1 MTAPEPR
8 VPVIDMWAPFVPS
21 AEVIDDLR
29 EGFPVELLSYFEV
42 FTKTTISAE
51 QFGAYA
57 ESLRRTD
64 DQILDSLDDAGI
76 TRSLITGFDE
86 RSTCGVTFVH
96 TASVAAVA
104 ARYPDRF
111 LPFAGADILA
121 GDSAVDEFERWVVE
135 HGFRGLSLRPFMI
148 GRPASDPAYFPCYA
162 KCVELGVPV
171 SIHTSADWTRTRL
184 SDLGHPRHI
193 DDVACRFPEL
203 TILMSHGGYP
213 WVLQACLIA
222 WKHPN
227 VYLELAAHR
236 PKYFASPGA
245 GWEPLM
251 RFGQTTIRNK
261 IVYGTGGFLI
271 NRPYLQL
278 CDEMRALPVPREV
291 LEDWLWR
298 NATRVLRLDT

>member
-1 MTAPEPR
+1 MNGPR
-8 VPVIDMWAPFVPS
+8 VVSPLSTMPRWPPS
-21 AEVIDDLR
+21 RPAI
-29 EGFPVELLSYFEV
+29 
-42 FTKTTISAE
+42 
-51 QFGAYA
+51 
-57 ESLRRTD
+57 
-64 DQILDSLDDAGI
+64 
-76 TRSLITGFDE
+76 RS
-86 RSTCGVTFVH
+86 V
-96 TASVAAVA
+96 
-104 ARYPDRF
+104 

-278 CDEMRALPVPREV
+278 CDEMRALPVPGKSWRTGYGVTPHVCCGSTRETCRPHIASRAFHR
-291 LEDWLWR
+291 LCR
-298 NATRVLRLDT
+298 RVPGPRGSAHSASACSVAVTTTASDPGYTVVSCPFTSQRTTYGGEPSAERTSMISAC

>member
-96 TASVAAVA
+96 NASVAAVA
-104 ARYPDRF
+104 ARHPDRF

>member
-96 TASVAAVA
+96 NASVA
-104 ARYPDRF
+104 P
-111 LPFAGADILA
+111 
-121 GDSAVDEFERWVVE
+121 S
-135 HGFRGLSLRPFMI
+135 
-148 GRPASDPAYFPCYA
+148 RPAIQIGSYPSPVPTSWPATRQ
-162 KCVELGVPV
+162 
-171 SIHTSADWTRTRL
+171 STS
-184 SDLGHPRHI
+184 S
-193 DDVACRFPEL
+193 
-203 TILMSHGGYP
+203 S
-213 WVLQACLIA
+213 
-222 WKHPN
+222 
-227 VYLELAAHR
+227 
-236 PKYFASPGA
+236 A
-245 GWEPLM
+245 GWSSTVSA
-251 RFGQTTIRNK
+251 G
-261 IVYGTGGFLI
+261 
-271 NRPYLQL
+271 
-278 CDEMRALPVPREV
+278 
-291 LEDWLWR
+291 
-298 NATRVLRLDT
+298 

>member
-96 TASVAAVA
+96 NASVAAVA

-135 HGFRGLSLRPFMI
+135 HGFRGLSF
-148 GRPASDPAYFPCYA
+148 
-162 KCVELGVPV
+162 
-171 SIHTSADWTRTRL
+171 TR
-184 SDLGHPRHI
+184 GCCRH
-193 DDVACRFPEL
+193 A
-203 TILMSHGGYP
+203 
-213 WVLQACLIA
+213 
-222 WKHPN
+222 
-227 VYLELAAHR
+227 
-236 PKYFASPGA
+236 
-245 GWEPLM
+245 
-251 RFGQTTIRNK
+251 
-261 IVYGTGGFLI
+261 
-271 NRPYLQL
+271 
-278 CDEMRALPVPREV
+278 
-291 LEDWLWR
+291 
-298 NATRVLRLDT
+298 

>member
-96 TASVAAVA
+96 NASVGAVA

>member
-96 TASVAAVA
+96 NASVAAVA
-104 ARYPDRF
+104 TAIQIGSYPS
-111 LPFAGADILA
+111 PVPT
-121 GDSAVDEFERWVVE
+121 SW
-135 HGFRGLSLRPFMI
+135 
-148 GRPASDPAYFPCYA
+148 PATRQS
-162 KCVELGVPV
+162 
-171 SIHTSADWTRTRL
+171 TS
-184 SDLGHPRHI
+184 S
-193 DDVACRFPEL
+193 
-203 TILMSHGGYP
+203 S
-213 WVLQACLIA
+213 
-222 WKHPN
+222 
-227 VYLELAAHR
+227 
-236 PKYFASPGA
+236 A
-245 GWEPLM
+245 GWSSTVSA
-251 RFGQTTIRNK
+251 G
-261 IVYGTGGFLI
+261 
-271 NRPYLQL
+271 
-278 CDEMRALPVPREV
+278 
-291 LEDWLWR
+291 
-298 NATRVLRLDT
+298 

>member
-96 TASVAAVA
+96 NASVAAVA

-148 GRPASDPAYFPCYA
+148 GRP
-162 KCVELGVPV
+162 
-171 SIHTSADWTRTRL
+171 
-184 SDLGHPRHI
+184 
-193 DDVACRFPEL
+193 
-203 TILMSHGGYP
+203 
-213 WVLQACLIA
+213 
-222 WKHPN
+222 
-227 VYLELAAHR
+227 
-236 PKYFASPGA
+236 
-245 GWEPLM
+245 
-251 RFGQTTIRNK
+251 
-261 IVYGTGGFLI
+261 
-271 NRPYLQL
+271 
-278 CDEMRALPVPREV
+278 
-291 LEDWLWR
+291 
-298 NATRVLRLDT
+298 VLRQMRRAWCARFHPHLRRLDSDTAQRSRPSPPHRRRCLPLP

>member
-96 TASVAAVA
+96 NASVAAVA
-104 ARYPDRF
+104 ARYQ
-111 LPFAGADILA
+111 
-121 GDSAVDEFERWVVE
+121 
-135 HGFRGLSLRPFMI
+135 I
-148 GRPASDPAYFPCYA
+148 GSYPSPVPTSWPATRQS
-162 KCVELGVPV
+162 
-171 SIHTSADWTRTRL
+171 TS
-184 SDLGHPRHI
+184 S
-193 DDVACRFPEL
+193 
-203 TILMSHGGYP
+203 S
-213 WVLQACLIA
+213 
-222 WKHPN
+222 
-227 VYLELAAHR
+227 
-236 PKYFASPGA
+236 A
-245 GWEPLM
+245 GWSSTVSA
-251 RFGQTTIRNK
+251 G
-261 IVYGTGGFLI
+261 
-271 NRPYLQL
+271 
-278 CDEMRALPVPREV
+278 
-291 LEDWLWR
+291 
-298 NATRVLRLDT
+298 

>member
-96 TASVAAVA
+96 TFGTPS
-104 ARYPDRF
+104 
-111 LPFAGADILA
+111 
-121 GDSAVDEFERWVVE
+121 
-135 HGFRGLSLRPFMI
+135 
-148 GRPASDPAYFPCYA
+148 RPAIQIGSYPSPVPTSWPATRQ
-162 KCVELGVPV
+162 
-171 SIHTSADWTRTRL
+171 STS
-184 SDLGHPRHI
+184 S
-193 DDVACRFPEL
+193 
-203 TILMSHGGYP
+203 S
-213 WVLQACLIA
+213 
-222 WKHPN
+222 
-227 VYLELAAHR
+227 
-236 PKYFASPGA
+236 A
-245 GWEPLM
+245 GWSSTVSA
-251 RFGQTTIRNK
+251 G
-261 IVYGTGGFLI
+261 
-271 NRPYLQL
+271 
-278 CDEMRALPVPREV
+278 
-291 LEDWLWR
+291 
-298 NATRVLRLDT
+298 

>member
-96 TASVAAVA
+96 NALVAAVA

>member
-96 TASVAAVA
+96 NASVAAVV

>member
-96 TASVAAVA
+96 NASVAAVA
-104 ARYPDRF
+104 LSQIGSYPS
-111 LPFAGADILA
+111 PVPT
-121 GDSAVDEFERWVVE
+121 SW
-135 HGFRGLSLRPFMI
+135 
-148 GRPASDPAYFPCYA
+148 PATRQS
-162 KCVELGVPV
+162 
-171 SIHTSADWTRTRL
+171 TS
-184 SDLGHPRHI
+184 S
-193 DDVACRFPEL
+193 
-203 TILMSHGGYP
+203 S
-213 WVLQACLIA
+213 
-222 WKHPN
+222 
-227 VYLELAAHR
+227 
-236 PKYFASPGA
+236 A
-245 GWEPLM
+245 GWSSTVSA
-251 RFGQTTIRNK
+251 G
-261 IVYGTGGFLI
+261 
-271 NRPYLQL
+271 
-278 CDEMRALPVPREV
+278 
-291 LEDWLWR
+291 
-298 NATRVLRLDT
+298 

>member
-86 RSTCGVTFVH
+86 RSTCGVAFVH
-96 TASVAAVA
+96 NASVAAVA

>member
-96 TASVAAVA
+96 NASVAAVA
-104 ARYPDRF
+104 AAIQIGSYPS
-111 LPFAGADILA
+111 PVPT
-121 GDSAVDEFERWVVE
+121 SW
-135 HGFRGLSLRPFMI
+135 
-148 GRPASDPAYFPCYA
+148 PATRQS
-162 KCVELGVPV
+162 
-171 SIHTSADWTRTRL
+171 TS
-184 SDLGHPRHI
+184 S
-193 DDVACRFPEL
+193 
-203 TILMSHGGYP
+203 S
-213 WVLQACLIA
+213 
-222 WKHPN
+222 
-227 VYLELAAHR
+227 
-236 PKYFASPGA
+236 A
-245 GWEPLM
+245 GWSSTVSA
-251 RFGQTTIRNK
+251 G
-261 IVYGTGGFLI
+261 
-271 NRPYLQL
+271 
-278 CDEMRALPVPREV
+278 
-291 LEDWLWR
+291 
-298 NATRVLRLDT
+298 

>member
-96 TASVAAVA
+96 NASVAAVA
-104 ARYPDRF
+104 AAIRSVPTLRRCRHPGRRLGSRRVRALGGRARF
-111 LPFAGADILA
+111 P
-121 GDSAVDEFERWVVE
+121 R
-135 HGFRGLSLRPFMI
+135 
-148 GRPASDPAYFPCYA
+148 
-162 KCVELGVPV
+162 VELASV
-171 SIHTSADWTRTRL
+171 HDWTARIRPRL
-184 SDLGHPRHI
+184 LPLLRQMRRAWCARFHPHLR
-193 DDVACRFPEL
+193 
-203 TILMSHGGYP
+203 
-213 WVLQACLIA
+213 
-222 WKHPN
+222 
-227 VYLELAAHR
+227 
-236 PKYFASPGA
+236 
-245 GWEPLM
+245 
-251 RFGQTTIRNK
+251 
-261 IVYGTGGFLI
+261 
-271 NRPYLQL
+271 
-278 CDEMRALPVPREV
+278 
-291 LEDWLWR
+291 
-298 NATRVLRLDT
+298 RLDSDTAQRSRPSPPHRRRCLPLP

>member
-96 TASVAAVA
+96 NASVAAVA

-227 VYLELAAHR
+227 VYLELGRAPSQVLRFTGRWMGAADAVWADNNPQQDRLRYRRISHQPPLPAIVR
-236 PKYFASPGA
+236 RDACAAGPPGSPGGLA
-245 GWEPLM
+245 M
-251 RFGQTTIRNK
+251 
-261 IVYGTGGFLI
+261 
-271 NRPYLQL
+271 
-278 CDEMRALPVPREV
+278 A
-291 LEDWLWR
+291 
-298 NATRVLRLDT
+298 

>member
-86 RSTCGVTFVH
+86 RSTCGVIFVH
-96 TASVAAVA
+96 NASVAAVA

>member
-96 TASVAAVA
+96 NASVAAVA
-104 ARYPDRF
+104 ARDPDRF

>member
-96 TASVAAVA
+96 NASVNAVA

>member
-96 TASVAAVA
+96 NASVAAVA
-104 ARYPDRF
+104 VRYPDRF

>member
-96 TASVAAVA
+96 NASVAAVA
-104 ARYPDRF
+104 ARYQISSYPS
-111 LPFAGADILA
+111 PVPT
-121 GDSAVDEFERWVVE
+121 SW
-135 HGFRGLSLRPFMI
+135 
-148 GRPASDPAYFPCYA
+148 PATRQS
-162 KCVELGVPV
+162 
-171 SIHTSADWTRTRL
+171 TS
-184 SDLGHPRHI
+184 S
-193 DDVACRFPEL
+193 
-203 TILMSHGGYP
+203 S
-213 WVLQACLIA
+213 
-222 WKHPN
+222 
-227 VYLELAAHR
+227 
-236 PKYFASPGA
+236 A
-245 GWEPLM
+245 GWSSTVSA
-251 RFGQTTIRNK
+251 G
-261 IVYGTGGFLI
+261 
-271 NRPYLQL
+271 
-278 CDEMRALPVPREV
+278 
-291 LEDWLWR
+291 
-298 NATRVLRLDT
+298 

>member
-96 TASVAAVA
+96 NASVAVA